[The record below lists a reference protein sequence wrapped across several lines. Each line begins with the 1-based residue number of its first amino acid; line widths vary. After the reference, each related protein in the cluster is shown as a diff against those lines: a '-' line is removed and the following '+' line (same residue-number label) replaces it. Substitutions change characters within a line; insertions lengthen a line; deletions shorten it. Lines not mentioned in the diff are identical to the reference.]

1 MPEEPR
7 PARGSFVSGRREA
20 PPPPSS
26 YNTSMQPLTEM
37 LVLLAAAVLLVTV
50 ARRLALPTAVPYLVV
65 GLACGPHALGVVS
78 GTAAV
83 RLLADLGVAF
93 LLFTLGLDVALPRMI
108 AMRREVFG
116 LGAAQVGVTTAA
128 FALLGRLAGLSWPAA
143 VVAGGAVAMSSTA
156 ILLQQLTER
165 AELNRTHGRLAFS
178 MLLFQDLAFVPL
190 LALASAHGPGSSHFD
205 LRHALLAAA
214 GGALAMAAVLAA
226 GRWLLR
232 PLFHEIAHS
241 RLRELFTLA
250 ALLVV
255 IGAAWV
261 SRLAGLSAGLGA
273 FLAGMMLAETEYR
286 HQLESVLRPFRDILL
301 GVFFV
306 SVGMLLDVRQLAGQ
320 AGAVLALLALIMT
333 LKSAIGALV
342 TRPFAGSSFKA
353 LRTGIVIAIGGEF
366 GVALGSIALA
376 NRVLP
381 QHFAQPLLLALV
393 LSMVLSPL
401 LLNHN
406 KAIARVLL
414 RERGPPQRT
423 AFERESA
430 ATRAIGHRAHVIL
443 CGFGRVGQNVAR
455 VLEAQGFEYIA
466 LDLDPA
472 RIAAARQAGDPV
484 IYGDCSDE
492 QMLAMAGL
500 AAATAVVISFSDPGT
515 ALGILRTVRA
525 ERPDVPVLVR
535 TPDDSRLQELEA
547 AGATEV
553 VPETFEASLMLVSH
567 VLMLLQVPVSRVVRL
582 IGEIRTHRYS
592 LLRTIVWRASGQ
604 TLDESHHLREE
615 VKSVVVPP
623 GAWAVGRTLDEL
635 RARGVHVTFTGIRRR
650 GILGRDPAAGTILRD
665 GDVVVLYGTP
675 EELERA
681 EAVLLTG

>member
-1 MPEEPR
+1 
-7 PARGSFVSGRREA
+7 
-20 PPPPSS
+20 
-26 YNTSMQPLTEM
+26 MQPLTEM

-50 ARRLALPTAVPYLVV
+50 ARRLALPTALPYLAV
-65 GLACGPHALGVVS
+65 GLACGPYALGVVHGS
-78 GTAAV
+78 ATV
-83 RLLADLGVAF
+83 RLLAELGVAF
-93 LLFTLGLDVALPRMI
+93 LLFTLGLDVSLPRMI

-116 LGAAQVGVTTAA
+116 LGAAQVGATTLV
-128 FALLGRLAGLSWPAA
+128 FALLGRLAGIPWPAA
-143 VVAGGAVAMSSTA
+143 VVAGGAIAMSSTA

-165 AELNRTHGRLAFS
+165 AELNRTHGRLAFA

-190 LALASAHGPGSSHFD
+190 LALASALGPGAGPLD
-205 LRHALLAAA
+205 LHAALLAAT
-214 GGALAMAAVLAA
+214 GGALAIGAVLAA

-255 IGAAWV
+255 IGAAWI
-261 SRLAGLSAGLGA
+261 SRLAHLSAGLGA
-273 FLAGMMLAETEYR
+273 FLAGVMLAETEYR

-320 AGAVLALLALIMT
+320 LGTVLSLLVLIT
-333 LKSAIGALV
+333 VLKAAIAALV
-342 TRPFAGSSFKA
+342 TRPFARAPFKA

-366 GVALGSIALA
+366 GVALGSVALA
-376 NRVLP
+376 DRVLP
-381 QHFAQPLLLALV
+381 QHFGQPLLLALV

-406 KAIARVLL
+406 KRIARLLL

-423 AFERESA
+423 AFERESE
-430 ATRAIGHRAHVIL
+430 ATGAIGRREHVIL

-466 LDLDPA
+466 LDLDPL

-484 IYGDCSDE
+484 IYGDSADE
-492 QMLAMAGL
+492 QILALAGL
-500 AAATAVVISFSDPGT
+500 SSASALVVTFSDPGT
-515 ALGILRTVRA
+515 ALGIVRTARA
-525 ERPDVPVLVR
+525 QRPDVPILVR
-535 TPDDSRLQELEA
+535 TADDSRSAELKA
-547 AGATEV
+547 AGATDV
-553 VPETFEASLMLVSH
+553 VPETFEASLMLVSQ

-582 IGEIRTHRYS
+582 IGGIRSQRYGV
-592 LLRTIVWRASGQ
+592 LRAVVGEGEAAA
-604 TLDESHHLREE
+604 LEEREERPTE

-623 GAWAVGRTLDEL
+623 GAWAVGRTLAAARE
-635 RARGVHVTFTGIRRR
+635 RGVQAAVTAVRRR
-650 GILGRDPAAGTILRD
+650 GILGRDPAESTVLRE

-675 EELERA
+675 EALERA
-681 EAVLLTG
+681 ESVLLAG